1 MIEERA
7 FADEAVE
14 RFTNDE
20 AVERANKAMRLI
32 IDAKHERGE
41 AVDLGEV
48 AVEAVCILDPDDIR
62 GRLIVNRSGAAAG
75 GLIVNLLAKGSDS
88 LLVQAAFLQRQHPS
102 AEQVDTGAAIH
113 RSL

>member
-1 MIEERA
+1 MDKETTSLQRNANPDSIEWWREMIEERA

-20 AVERANKAMRLI
+20 ALERANKAMRLI

-48 AVEAVCILDPDDIR
+48 AAQAVRILDPDDIR
-62 GRLIVNRSGAAAG
+62 AQLIVNRSGAAAG
-75 GLIVNLLAKGSDS
+75 GLIVNLLAK
-88 LLVQAAFLQRQHPS
+88 
-102 AEQVDTGAAIH
+102 
-113 RSL
+113 

>member
-1 MIEERA
+1 MDKDTTSLQRKANPDSIEWWREMIEERA

-20 AVERANKAMRLI
+20 ALERANKAMRLI

-48 AVEAVCILDPDDIR
+48 AAQAVRILDPDDIR
-62 GRLIVNRSGAAAG
+62 ARLIVNRSGAAAG
-75 GLIVNLLAKGSDS
+75 GLIVNLLAK
-88 LLVQAAFLQRQHPS
+88 
-102 AEQVDTGAAIH
+102 
-113 RSL
+113 

>member
-1 MIEERA
+1 MDKETTSLQRKANPDSIEWWREMIEERA

-32 IDAKHERGE
+32 IDAKHERRE

-48 AVEAVCILDPDDIR
+48 AAQAVSILDPDDIR
-62 GRLIVNRSGAAAG
+62 ARLIVNRSGAAAG
-75 GLIVNLLAKGSDS
+75 GLIVNLLAK
-88 LLVQAAFLQRQHPS
+88 
-102 AEQVDTGAAIH
+102 
-113 RSL
+113 